1 MSAIVYDDDDDD
13 DDDDNN
19 NSLGNCPHKYSKVAA

>member
-13 DDDDNN
+13 DDN
-19 NSLGNCPHKYSKVAA
+19 NSLANRPHKYSKDAA